1 MLANALVFSRFL
13 VSYFADFEWDTNGRI
28 PLAPLERWPGAD
40 SCYMGHPS
48 PAARELPLRGAFTRL
63 HIQKIAPS
71 LDGWGQGS
79 ILLFQRVDYAVQ
91 IVLVLADDLDGVAV
105 IQAHHAQDA
114 LGIGNAALHIV
125 DTDIVIAL
133 GGSRH
138 DPLYLSK
145 IGNLDLFHH
154 HNDLQT

>member
-1 MLANALVFSRFL
+1 MLFFDKN
-13 VSYFADFEWDTNGRI
+13 
-28 PLAPLERWPGAD
+28 
-40 SCYMGHPS
+40 
-48 PAARELPLRGAFTRL
+48 
-63 HIQKIAPS
+63 APS
-71 LDGWGQGS
+71 LAAEGAS
-79 ILLFQRVDYAVQ
+79 LILLFQRVDNAVQ

-125 DTDIVIAL
+125 NSDIVIAL

-154 HNDLQT
+154 NNDLQT

>member
-1 MLANALVFSRFL
+1 MESAPNIAPIKGSPCCTAAYTKNR
-13 VSYFADFEWDTNGRI
+13 
-28 PLAPLERWPGAD
+28 PLPWR
-40 SCYMGHPS
+40 
-48 PAARELPLRGAFTRL
+48 RGAGF
-63 HIQKIAPS
+63 
-71 LDGWGQGS
+71 
-79 ILLFQRVDYAVQ
+79 ILLFQRVDNAVP
-91 IVLVLADDLDGVAV
+91 IVLVLADDLNGVAV
-105 IQAHHAQDA
+105 IQTHHAPDA

-125 DTDIVIAL
+125 NTDIVIAL